1 MKCAELE
8 ILLSDYLDQTLG
20 PAERTTVESHLSGCP
35 ACAELLHDMQAAVAF
50 LERVEAPEPPDQ
62 LITRILF
69 HAPVG
74 GRLPEPTPVKKQ
86 RGFGEWLHGW
96 ISPLLQPRLAM
107 GMAMTILSFSMVGRI
122 VGIPQRQL
130 TLADMEPARVWAT
143 VDDKL
148 HRSWDRAVK
157 YYQNLRLVY
166 EIQSRLQ
173 EWSAEEELDRKANVG
188 GLIEPSRPAPS
199 PPPNQTKEQT
209 NVDRQNKAG
218 QGSVIR

>member
-1 MKCAELE
+1 
-8 ILLSDYLDQTLG
+8 
-20 PAERTTVESHLSGCP
+20 
-35 ACAELLHDMQAAVAF
+35 MQAAVAF

>member
-1 MKCAELE
+1 
-8 ILLSDYLDQTLG
+8 
-20 PAERTTVESHLSGCP
+20 
-35 ACAELLHDMQAAVAF
+35 
-50 LERVEAPEPPDQ
+50 
-62 LITRILF
+62 
-69 HAPVG
+69 
-74 GRLPEPTPVKKQ
+74 
-86 RGFGEWLHGW
+86 
-96 ISPLLQPRLAM
+96 
-107 GMAMTILSFSMVGRI
+107 
-122 VGIPQRQL
+122 
-130 TLADMEPARVWAT
+130 
-143 VDDKL
+143 L